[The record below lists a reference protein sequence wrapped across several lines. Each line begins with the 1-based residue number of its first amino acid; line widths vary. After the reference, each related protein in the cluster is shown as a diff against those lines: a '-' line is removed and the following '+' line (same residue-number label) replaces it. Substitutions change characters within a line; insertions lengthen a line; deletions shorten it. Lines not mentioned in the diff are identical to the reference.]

1 MKRRA
6 TRIVLVLVL
15 LLAAAF
21 LFHREAREEQPKRLP
36 KPPDVVEPAPPE
48 PEPVAAAPAPP
59 KPPPPPPPRAKPSE
73 KIVEPSLLTRAER
86 DELGILRGRVRT
98 RGKPPVRAP
107 LRMQG
112 DCVALH
118 EGVVLND
125 DLVVDPK
132 GGVRWAFVY
141 VKLGVK
147 TFTPPPR
154 GSELLDQKGCVFSP
168 HVLGVRVGQPL
179 VLKNSDPVMHIV
191 HAATLS
197 NMEFNVSIVPGTES
211 TQRLRK
217 REVMLRVGCDLH
229 PWEGAWIGVMDHPH
243 FAVTGEEGAYAIPN
257 LPAGRYIVEVWHEK
271 YASVSKEVDLGRADD
286 VPLDFLLDA
295 KKQ

>member
-1 MKRRA
+1 MKRTT
-6 TRIVLVLVL
+6 TRIVLGLLL

-21 LFHREAREEQPKRLP
+21 LFHREAREEKPVRPP
-36 KPPDVVEPAPPE
+36 KPPDVVDPPPPE
-48 PEPVAAAPAPP
+48 PEPVAAAVP
-59 KPPPPPPPRAKPSE
+59 KPTPPPPPPPRPKSPTRKP
-73 KIVEPSLLTRAER
+73 VDPFEPAHDRG
-86 DELGILRGRVRT
+86 ELGILRGRVRM
-98 RGKPPVRAP
+98 RGKPPVRAA
-107 LRMQG
+107 LQMQG
-112 DCVALH
+112 DCVTLH
-118 EGVVLND
+118 QGVVLND

-141 VKLGVK
+141 VKVGTK
-147 TFTPPPR
+147 TFTPPPK
-154 GSELLDQKGCVFSP
+154 GPELLDQKGCVFAP

-179 VLKNSDPVMHIV
+179 VIKNNDPVMHTV

-197 NMEFNVSIVPGTES
+197 NMEFSVSVVPGAET

-229 PWEGAWIGVMDHPH
+229 PWESAWIGVMDHPH

-271 YASVSKEVDLGRADD
+271 FASVSKEVDLGRSDD
-286 VPLDFLLDA
+286 YPLDFLLDA
-295 KKQ
+295 RKE